1 MKGSEWSVV
10 LEEHVRAGRGHK
22 LYVKRM
28 DIREGIVN
36 RVKSVEK
43 ESKDEGCNTPST
55 CNKKGGHNKS
65 SRIVSAE

>member
-1 MKGSEWSVV
+1 
-10 LEEHVRAGRGHK
+10 
-22 LYVKRM
+22 M
-28 DIREGIVN
+28 DIREGSVN